1 MDMDIFYSTMGKLV
15 MEVKALK
22 DERKD
27 GPNYCHYVM
36 KNETDK
42 SLKVI
47 WTGDIEDEPKII
59 ILEPE
64 QESEGIKSTDMGWGG
79 RDTEFRYHIY
89 KINQDGSELDCGS
102 HRIKIELDALS
113 SGNTS
118 FLDILV
124 KTEGPSAV
132 AVTAEGIIGGESRT
146 PYAVHLKSV
155 CLSEWIK

>member
-1 MDMDIFYSTMGKLV
+1 MGKLV
-15 MEVKALK
+15 VEVKALK
-22 DERKD
+22 DEREAAL
-27 GPNYCHYVM
+27 NYCHYVM

-64 QESEGIKSTDMGWGG
+64 QESEGIKSTDMGEGG
-79 RDTEFRYHIY
+79 KDTEFCYHVY

-102 HRIKIELDALS
+102 HRIKVELNALS
-113 SGNTS
+113 SCNTS

-124 KTEGPSAV
+124 KAEGPSAV
-132 AVTAEGIIGGESRT
+132 AVTSEGIIGGKSRT
-146 PYAVHLKSV
+146 SYAAHLKSIY
-155 CLSEWIK
+155 LSEWIK